1 MWIHISTFHVRIV
14 STLQCL
20 DYLLSHEFTSEEETF
35 FADRMQPQTQAEIQT
50 QTDVAVLSP
59 SSSSSALV
67 ATNSNVNNE
76 KNDKNNN
83 TSDSRPSTSPPA
95 ATDVSTSSH
104 GPAAQTPPQ
113 RKIKRVLIE
122 LRTLFATMQARY
134 CRRTLLAKR
143 MRKRISVPKPRYHV
157 CISFFLIRYSRRRGT
172 CGRVR
177 RSR

>member
-1 MWIHISTFHVRIV
+1 
-14 STLQCL
+14 
-20 DYLLSHEFTSEEETF
+20 
-35 FADRMQPQTQAEIQT
+35 MQPQTQAEIQT

-83 TSDSRPSTSPPA
+83 TSDSSSSTSPPA
-95 ATDVSTSSH
+95 ATDGSTSSH
-104 GPAAQTPPQ
+104 GPAAQTPPPQ

-134 CRRTLLAKR
+134 CRRTVLAKR
-143 MRKRISVPKPRYHV
+143 MRKHISVPKPRYHV
-157 CISFFLIRYSRRRGT
+157 CISFFLIMSISPLFSQEGNVRACSTKPLTNSFGWDDSQAKDQNDIHELNRFVLYA
-172 CGRVR
+172 CGM
-177 RSR
+177 